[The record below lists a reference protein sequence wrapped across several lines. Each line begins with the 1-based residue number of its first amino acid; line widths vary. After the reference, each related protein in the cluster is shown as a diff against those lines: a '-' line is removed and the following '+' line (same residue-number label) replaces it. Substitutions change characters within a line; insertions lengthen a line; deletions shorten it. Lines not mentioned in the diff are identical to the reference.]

1 MITFKSGRQLSL
13 NNIVKTKSKEDVR
26 MLDDPEG
33 FLKDMD
39 DEEFIKLLDEIGINY
54 KLKDDVKIV

>member
-1 MITFKSGRQLSL
+1 MVTFKSGRQLSL

-26 MLDDPEG
+26 ILDDPES

-39 DEEFIKLLDEIGINY
+39 DEEFIKLLDDIGINY
-54 KLKDDVKIV
+54 KLKDGVKIV

>member
-26 MLDDPEG
+26 ILDDPEG

-39 DEEFIKLLDEIGINY
+39 DEEFIKLLDFNRHAY
-54 KLKDDVKIV
+54 P

>member
-13 NNIVKTKSKEDVR
+13 NNIVKIKSREDVR
-26 MLDDPEG
+26 ILDNPEG
-33 FLKDMD
+33 FFKDMS

-54 KLKDDVKIV
+54 KLKDGVKIV